1 MTLTFLEA
9 AAKNLM
15 AEFEASKAVHH
26 HGLKGDI
33 RENAVI
39 KTFLSKHLPQKYNI
53 GSGVIV
59 NADSDQSRQQD
70 IIIYDAFN
78 CPLLHNEENTK
89 IVPIEN
95 VYSTLE
101 VKSTL
106 TKSELKKCIE
116 NIKSVKS
123 LSNPNTLPS
132 GFVFAFQSDSS
143 IDNVCK
149 NLIEFNA
156 EVPSQHQINAV
167 CILDKGVIAYFHKH
181 GLTDMRVLH
190 DEDCYAASIQG
201 TPERNLI
208 LFYLL
213 LMTALSQKAISP
225 PDLIT
230 YASKQG
236 IFEATNYTF
245 PKQGFTDDTFLLNAE
260 NNERVYVNQ
269 HRGK

>member
-1 MTLTFLEA
+1 MSLTFLEA

-15 AEFEASKAVHH
+15 NEFEASKAVHH

-59 NADSDQSRQQD
+59 NAESDQSRQQD

-95 VYSTLE
+95 VYSTIE

-132 GFVFAFQSDSS
+132 GFVFGFQSDSS
-143 IDNVCK
+143 IENVCE
-149 NLIEFNA
+149 NLIELNA
-156 EVPSQHQINAV
+156 EVPPQHQINAV
-167 CILDKGVIAYFHKH
+167 CILDKGLIAYFHKH
-181 GLTDMRVLH
+181 GLYNMRSLP
-190 DEDCYAASIQG
+190 DEDCYAAAIIG
-201 TPERNLI
+201 PPERSLI

-213 LMTALSQKAISP
+213 LMGALSSKVVSP
-225 PDLIT
+225 PDLIN

-236 IFEATNYTF
+236 IFDSNDYTF
-245 PKQGFTDDTFLLNAE
+245 PDQNFTDDTFLLTAD
-260 NNERVYVNQ
+260 NEKVFVNQ
-269 HRGK
+269 T